1 MKLAPTTVYDSII
14 LIDCLKNDSAAVE
27 RLRANARRAISVVT
41 RTEVL
46 AGTRTDHEHITAT
59 ALIESCENILVS
71 EDIADL
77 AADLRKQYRLKTA
90 DAIIYATARVLG
102 VSLVTRDKAF
112 PKEADV
118 VRV

>member
-1 MKLAPTTVYDSII
+1 MGLSTVYDSVI
-14 LIDCLKNDSAAVE
+14 LIDALNDISN
-27 RLRANARRAISVVT
+27 LNARIGQDDHRVISVVT

-46 AGTRTDHEHITAT
+46 TGIRSDADRAAAT
-59 ALIESCENILVS
+59 MMLGSCINIPVS
-71 EDIADL
+71 EEIADL
-77 AADLRKQYRLKTA
+77 AADLRKEYRLKTA

-112 PKEADV
+112 PDEADV

>member
-1 MKLAPTTVYDSII
+1 MGLKPGTVYDSVI
-14 LIDCLKNDSAAVE
+14 LIDALNGDATSQL
-27 RLRANARRAISVVT
+27 RLDEEDARSISTVT

-46 AGTRTDHEHITAT
+46 TGTKTELAHINTL
-59 ALIESCENILVS
+59 ALLDGFDAIAVTN
-71 EDIADL
+71 DIADL

-112 PKEADV
+112 PDVADV
-118 VRV
+118 VRI